1 MFDKLYPQVWM
12 SLPTEAKQ
20 VLIKYF
26 GIKRTGMVE
35 VFNSEVKSDGYT
47 QQDLSVISV
56 ESMSSFIGAEE
67 KLSFHS
73 AWELTLKKIEFIL
86 NPPPAD
92 YVQPEIKETPLKKDE
107 QPTGVTTVGAPSTTE
122 GDAGNS
128 LETQVTELLNT
139 STTQT
144 GDEEI
149 NSSKKYGKKNK

>member
-1 MFDKLYPQVWM
+1 M
-12 SLPTEAKQ
+12 SLAPEVKQ

-26 GIKRTGMVE
+26 GIKKTGMVE
-35 VFNSEVKSDGYT
+35 IFNNEVRSDGFT
-47 QQDLSVISV
+47 HQDLSVINV

-67 KLSFHS
+67 KLSFHA

-86 NPPPAD
+86 NPPPPT

-144 GDEEI
+144 GDQEI
-149 NSSKKYGKKNK
+149 NSSKKTNAKKNK